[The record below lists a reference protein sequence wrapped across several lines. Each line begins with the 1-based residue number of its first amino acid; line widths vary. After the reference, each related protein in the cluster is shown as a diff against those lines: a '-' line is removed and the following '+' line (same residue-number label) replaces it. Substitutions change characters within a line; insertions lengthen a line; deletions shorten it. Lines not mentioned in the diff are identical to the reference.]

1 MSLLWNNKNF
11 KNRVMVMVENKEAGN
26 ISDAEWEVMRIIWT
40 LETASSSE
48 VIKELQ
54 AKKDWSESTIKTLMG
69 RLVQKGLLRTKKAG
83 RKFIYSPNVS
93 QTEMMYTQTSE
104 MLDKMCNMHK
114 GELLIRVLKEIP
126 LSKQDIAT
134 LEEELDD
141 KKKTAPDM
149 VPCNCLEKGDHI
161 C

>member
-54 AKKDWSESTIKTLMG
+54 AKKDWSE
-69 RLVQKGLLRTKKAG
+69 
-83 RKFIYSPNVS
+83 
-93 QTEMMYTQTSE
+93 
-104 MLDKMCNMHK
+104 
-114 GELLIRVLKEIP
+114 
-126 LSKQDIAT
+126 
-134 LEEELDD
+134 
-141 KKKTAPDM
+141 
-149 VPCNCLEKGDHI
+149 
-161 C
+161 

>member
-69 RLVQKGLLRTKKAG
+69 RLVQKA
-83 RKFIYSPNVS
+83 Y
-93 QTEMMYTQTSE
+93 
-104 MLDKMCNMHK
+104 
-114 GELLIRVLKEIP
+114 
-126 LSKQDIAT
+126 
-134 LEEELDD
+134 
-141 KKKTAPDM
+141 
-149 VPCNCLEKGDHI
+149 
-161 C
+161 

>member
-69 RLVQKGLLRTKKAG
+69 RLVQKGL
-83 RKFIYSPNVS
+83 
-93 QTEMMYTQTSE
+93 
-104 MLDKMCNMHK
+104 
-114 GELLIRVLKEIP
+114 
-126 LSKQDIAT
+126 
-134 LEEELDD
+134 
-141 KKKTAPDM
+141 
-149 VPCNCLEKGDHI
+149 
-161 C
+161 